1 MKPTFHLLIYRVFHA
16 QRNYLR
22 PQLGEI
28 GLEVGQPKLL
38 AYLSEHMPCRH
49 REFSDYFEIDG
60 AAFSRMIDTLEKGGF
75 VTRTTDAESR
85 RSNLI
90 ELTEKGRMA
99 HQQWVAHCAS
109 LEQQMLYDFDE
120 SEREQFAAYLARAYQ
135 NLRMSPKQMCPQHVH
150 SSTSDMDLQT
160 TKHREG

>member
-1 MKPTFHLLIYRVFHA
+1 MKPTFHLLIYRVFHT

-22 PQLGEI
+22 PLLGQI

-38 AYLSEHMPCRH
+38 AYLSEHKSCRQ
-49 REFSDYFEIDG
+49 REFADYFEIDG
-60 AAFSRMIDTLEKGGF
+60 AAVSRMIDALEKGGF

-99 HQQWVAHCAS
+99 QQQWEVHCAS

-150 SSTSDMDLQT
+150 ALAPVPDRQT
-160 TKHREG
+160 NKERKG

>member
-1 MKPTFHLLIYRVFHA
+1 MKPTFHLLIYRVFHT

-22 PQLGEI
+22 PLLGQI

-38 AYLSEHMPCRH
+38 AYLSEHMPCRQ
-49 REFSDYFEIDG
+49 RELADFFEIDG
-60 AAFSRMIDTLEKGGF
+60 AAVSRMIDALEKGGF

-90 ELTEKGRMA
+90 ELTENGRMA

-135 NLRMSPKQMCPQHVH
+135 NLRMSPKQMCSKHVH
-150 SSTSDMDLQT
+150 ALAPVPDRQT
-160 TKHREG
+160 NKERKG

>member
-38 AYLSEHMPCRH
+38 AYLSEHMPCRQ
-49 REFSDYFEIDG
+49 REFADYFEIDG
-60 AAFSRMIDTLEKGGF
+60 AAVSRMIDTLEKGGF

-109 LEQQMLYDFDE
+109 LEQQMLYDFDV

-135 NLRMSPKQMCPQHVH
+135 NLRMSPKQMCSQHVH
-150 SSTSDMDLQT
+150 FSTPDMDLQT
-160 TKHREG
+160 NKHREG

>member
-38 AYLSEHMPCRH
+38 AYLSEHMPCRQ
-49 REFSDYFEIDG
+49 REFADYFEIDG
-60 AAFSRMIDTLEKGGF
+60 AAVSRMIDTLEKGGF

-135 NLRMSPKQMCPQHVH
+135 NLRMSPKQMCSQHVH
-150 SSTSDMDLQT
+150 FSTPGIDIQT
-160 TKHREG
+160 NKHREG

>member
-38 AYLSEHMPCRH
+38 AYLSEHMPCRQ
-49 REFSDYFEIDG
+49 REFADYFEIDG
-60 AAFSRMIDTLEKGGF
+60 AAVSRMIDTLEKGGF

-150 SSTSDMDLQT
+150 ALAPVPDRQT
-160 TKHREG
+160 NKERKG

>member
-1 MKPTFHLLIYRVFHA
+1 MKPTFHLLIYRVFHT

-22 PQLGEI
+22 PLLGQI

-38 AYLSEHMPCRH
+38 AYLSEHKSCRQ
-49 REFSDYFEIDG
+49 REFADYFEIDG
-60 AAFSRMIDTLEKGGF
+60 AAVSRMIDALEKGGF

-90 ELTEKGRMA
+90 ALTEKGRMA
-99 HQQWVAHCAS
+99 QQQWVAHCAS
-109 LEQQMLYDFDE
+109 LEQQMLYDFDA

-150 SSTSDMDLQT
+150 ALAPVPDRQT
-160 TKHREG
+160 NKERKG

>member
-38 AYLSEHMPCRH
+38 AYLSEHKSCRQ
-49 REFSDYFEIDG
+49 REFADYFEIDG
-60 AAFSRMIDTLEKGGF
+60 AAVSRMIDALEKGGF

-90 ELTEKGRMA
+90 ALTEKGRMA
-99 HQQWVAHCAS
+99 QQQWVAHCAS

-150 SSTSDMDLQT
+150 ALAPVPDRQT
-160 TKHREG
+160 NKERKG

>member
-1 MKPTFHLLIYRVFHA
+1 MKPTFHLLIYRVFHT

-22 PQLGEI
+22 PQLGKI

-38 AYLSEHMPCRH
+38 AYLSEHKSCRQ
-49 REFSDYFEIDG
+49 REFADYFEIDG
-60 AAFSRMIDTLEKGGF
+60 AAVSRMIDALEKGGF

-90 ELTEKGRMA
+90 ELTEKGRIA
-99 HQQWVAHCAS
+99 QQQWVEHCAS
-109 LEQQMLYDFDE
+109 LEQQMLYDFDDT
-120 SEREQFAAYLARAYQ
+120 EREQFAAYLARAYQ
-135 NLRMSPKQMCPQHVH
+135 NLRMSPKQMCSQHVH
-150 SSTSDMDLQT
+150 SFTSDMDLQT

>member
-38 AYLSEHMPCRH
+38 AYLSEHKSCRQ
-49 REFSDYFEIDG
+49 REFADYFEIDG
-60 AAFSRMIDTLEKGGF
+60 AAVSRMIDALEKGGF

-99 HQQWVAHCAS
+99 HQQWMAHCAS
-109 LEQQMLYDFDE
+109 LEQQMLYDFDA

-150 SSTSDMDLQT
+150 ALAPVPDRQT
-160 TKHREG
+160 NKERKG

>member
-1 MKPTFHLLIYRVFHA
+1 MKPTFHLLIYRIFHA

-22 PQLGEI
+22 PQLGQI

-38 AYLSEHMPCRH
+38 AYLSEHKSCRQ
-49 REFSDYFEIDG
+49 REFADYFEIDG
-60 AAFSRMIDTLEKGGF
+60 AAVSRMIDALEKGGF

-90 ELTEKGRMA
+90 ALTEKGRMA
-99 HQQWVAHCAS
+99 QQQWVAHCAS

-150 SSTSDMDLQT
+150 ALAPVPDRQT
-160 TKHREG
+160 NKERKG

>member
-1 MKPTFHLLIYRVFHA
+1 
-16 QRNYLR
+16 
-22 PQLGEI
+22 
-28 GLEVGQPKLL
+28 
-38 AYLSEHMPCRH
+38 MPCRQ
-49 REFSDYFEIDG
+49 RELADYFEIDG
-60 AAFSRMIDTLEKGGF
+60 AAVSRMIDTLEKGGF

-135 NLRMSPKQMCPQHVH
+135 NLRMSPKQMCSQHVH
-150 SSTSDMDLQT
+150 ASTSDTDRQT

>member
-1 MKPTFHLLIYRVFHA
+1 MKPTFHLLIYRIFHA

-38 AYLSEHMPCRH
+38 AYLSEHKSCRQ
-49 REFSDYFEIDG
+49 REFADYFEIDG
-60 AAFSRMIDTLEKGGF
+60 AAVSRMIDALEKGGF
-75 VTRTTDAESR
+75 VTRTMDAESR

-90 ELTEKGRMA
+90 ALTEKGRMA
-99 HQQWVAHCAS
+99 QQQWVAHCAS

-150 SSTSDMDLQT
+150 ALAPVPDRQT
-160 TKHREG
+160 NKERKG